1 LLQELGKQNPQI
13 MQLIQENLAEFL
25 RLINDDPAD
34 GAVGYGISISTW
46 QYFSSDICVVC

>member
-13 MQLIQENLAEFL
+13 MQLIQENLAFL

-34 GAVGYGISISTW
+34 GAVGYGVSISTW